1 MAPPI
6 YSIDEFSTPDQFTQ
20 QIITLQEQ
28 LPAMLHD
35 FKRYYILSN
44 KSPENSEYN
53 NAYQNIEKN
62 LIKINSDI
70 FTLSNNIQSNID
82 ELNTQL
88 SSLASLIGTEKTT
101 NTQLTTSA
109 NDLKHNNNA
118 TIEMI
123 SDYSHIYESDYLR
136 NWAIFL
142 SILVAGLTISK
153 VYSSKIKSIVVK

>member
-1 MAPPI
+1 MAPPV
-6 YSIDEFSTPDQFTQ
+6 YSINEFLTPYQFTQ

-28 LPAMLHD
+28 LPAMLLD
-35 FKRYYILSN
+35 FKRYYVLSN
-44 KSPENSEYN
+44 KSLENSEYN

-70 FTLSNNIQSNID
+70 FTLTNNIQSNID
-82 ELNTQL
+82 ELNIQL
-88 SSLASLIGTEKTT
+88 KSLASLIGTEKTT
-101 NTQLTTSA
+101 NTQLTISV

-136 NWAIFL
+136 NWAVFL

-153 VYSSKIKSIVVK
+153 VYSSK